1 MNIKAKNPAKHVFLD
16 NREAIQDWL
25 SEVGITDYT
34 IDEQLVVNVNK
45 SILVADKNIP
55 YLPVQFGEIKGHFF
69 FQNVGLKSLKGFPH
83 TVKGRVSVV
92 NNKLK
97 SFRYSPDTI
106 TGDYAVNGNKFESFK
121 NLRTKIGGVFF
132 CHDNP
137 LKNIDDISFEV
148 GGQIFF
154 RPPAYADNFQEYNVG
169 NILGENNPDVAM
181 SFEQFL
187 QKIALRKLSE
197 KLDNTLPENEENNEQ
212 SSEHMKKLK
221 I

>member
-1 MNIKAKNPAKHVFLD
+1 MNIKAKKTATHIFLD

-45 SILVADKNIP
+45 SILVTDKKIP
-55 YLPVQFGEIKGHFF
+55 YLPVQFGEIKGNFF

-83 TVKGRVSVV
+83 TVKGAVSVV

-97 SFRYSPDTI
+97 SFKYSPDTI

-121 NLRTKIGGVFF
+121 NLRTKIGSVFF
-132 CHDNP
+132 CQDNP
-137 LKNIDDISFEV
+137 LKNIDDINFEV
-148 GGQIFF
+148 KGQIFF
-154 RPPAYADNFQEYNVG
+154 TPPQSQDNFQEYNVG
-169 NILGENNPDVAM
+169 NIFGENNPDVAM
-181 SFEQFL
+181 SFQEFL
-187 QKIALRKLSE
+187 QKIALRKLNE
-197 KLDNTLPENEENNEQ
+197 KLGNTLPENKEKDEH
-212 SSEHMKKLK
+212 SGTHMKKLK